1 MESVSVVDIILLYV
15 SETAHVTVITLHFL
29 YGAHSGLYRDTT
41 LWDVSPL
48 LGL

>member
-15 SETAHVTVITLHFL
+15 SETVITLRVL
-29 YGAHSGLYRDTT
+29 YGAHSGLYRDIT
-41 LWDVSPL
+41 LWDVSPF